1 MKRIAASR
9 PAGDRLCRRR
19 RVFDADGRVPDRCP
33 PAIADHRGGEQQQF
47 ALRTAL
53 AHDGPALVD
62 VDVGPHEP
70 PQPGKIGYA
79 QAKGFAQT
87 WLRDQPHKAA
97 SPARWSK
104 DRISQLRS

>member
-1 MKRIAASR
+1 M
-9 PAGDRLCRRR
+9 
-19 RVFDADGRVPDRCP
+19 
-33 PAIADHRGGEQQQF
+33 
-47 ALRTAL
+47 
-53 AHDGPALVD
+53 VD

-97 SPARWSK
+97 SPARCSK